1 MGSANVGLV
10 YGRWGH
16 LPDRSFRLLA
26 YMALISMDED
36 DPPVFWQGRESLSMA
51 LGRMTPPAPAKGDTS
66 ERANQFKKA
75 RTADFEAVKSALR
88 ALFQE
93 DVVRVAKECGPGSP
107 TVYSLHLD
115 AGTGKAEPV
124 QRGRLSL
131 STGKAEPVQ
140 RGRLSL
146 PPTTKE
152 PKDFNP
158 NPNPTQVTNS
168 PAPVDNSAEGIEFGY
183 AQAVEILQALPD
195 LGGQYMTRA
204 ADIDGGLQ
212 AQIIAAAKLC
222 ISERNAS

>member
-131 STGKAEPVQ
+131 
-140 RGRLSL
+140 